1 MPDTGRTLQMR
12 RKFPFFC
19 DHDYLFKEDT
29 KLMVY
34 PPMYYGV
41 CKRCG
46 AQITV
51 DKETYEKYYKKP
63 EK

>member
-1 MPDTGRTLQMR
+1 MR

-19 DHDYLFKEDT
+19 DHDYVFIEDK

-51 DKETYEKYYKKP
+51 DKETYDKYYKKP
-63 EK
+63 AK